1 MLTQEIQIDVG
12 ELEQVWE
19 RLLELVEKEKARV
32 LITRNRRAI
41 ALVVP
46 ADAKFM
52 SDQEW
57 QQAKAERWERV
68 LEMRKSLKGAWIGD
82 RPSTEEIVEFIR
94 EGREESYLRIERAIE
109 ESRRERRPSQ
119 EDPQ

>member
-1 MLTQEIQIDVG
+1 MITEEIRIDVG
-12 ELEQVWE
+12 ELEHMWDS
-19 RLLELVEKEKARV
+19 LLDLVENEKARV

-57 QQAKAERWERV
+57 QQAKTERRKHIR
-68 LEMRKSLKGAWIGD
+68 EMRKSLQGAWSGD
-82 RPSTEEIVEFIR
+82 RPTTEEILQWIH
-94 EGREESYLRIERAIE
+94 EGREESYSRIERAIE
-109 ESRRERRPSQ
+109 ESRREREQGQRD
-119 EDPQ
+119 EV

>member
-1 MLTQEIQIDVG
+1 MTHEIRIDVG
-12 ELEQVWE
+12 ELSQMWE
-19 RLLELVEKEKARV
+19 SLLDLVEKERARV

-57 QQAKAERWERV
+57 QQAKAERRERV
-68 LEMRKSLKGAWIGD
+68 LEMRKSLQGAWIGD
-82 RPSTEEIVEFIR
+82 RPSTDEIVELIR

-109 ESRRERRPSQ
+109 ESRREREQSQ
-119 EDPQ
+119 EDPP

>member
-1 MLTQEIQIDVG
+1 MTQEIRIDVG
-12 ELEQVWE
+12 EIEDTWE
-19 RLLELVEKEKARV
+19 SLLDLVENEKARV

-46 ADAKFM
+46 ADATFM

-57 QQAKAERWERV
+57 QEAKAERRERV
-68 LEMRKSLKGAWIGD
+68 REMRKSLQGTWTGD
-82 RPSTEEIVEFIR
+82 RPSTEEIVELIR
-94 EGREESYLRIERAIE
+94 EGREESHLRIERAIE
-109 ESRRERRPSQ
+109 GSRRERKLNQ

>member
-1 MLTQEIQIDVG
+1 MITQEIRIDVG
-12 ELEQVWE
+12 ELENMWE
-19 RLLELVEKEKARV
+19 SLLDLVENGMARV
-32 LITRNRRAI
+32 LITRNRKAI

-68 LEMRKSLKGAWIGD
+68 RELRKSLQGAWLSD
-82 RPSTEEIVEFIR
+82 RPSTEEILQWIH
-94 EGREESYLRIERAIE
+94 EGREERYLRIERAIE
-109 ESRRERRPSQ
+109 ESRRERQQSQ
-119 EDPQ
+119 RDED

>member
-1 MLTQEIQIDVG
+1 MTQEIRIDVG
-12 ELEQVWE
+12 ELEQMWE
-19 RLLELVEKEKARV
+19 SLLDLVENEKARV
-32 LITRNRRAI
+32 LITRNKRAI

-68 LEMRKSLKGAWIGD
+68 REMRKNLQGAWIGD
-82 RPSTEEIVEFIR
+82 RPSTEEIVELIR

-109 ESRRERRPSQ
+109 ESRRERRQSQ
-119 EDPQ
+119 EDPR

>member
-1 MLTQEIQIDVG
+1 MITEEIWIDVG
-12 ELEQVWE
+12 ELEHMWDS
-19 RLLELVEKEKARV
+19 LLDLVENEKARV

-57 QQAKAERWERV
+57 QQAKTERREHIR
-68 LEMRKSLKGAWIGD
+68 EMRKSLQGAWSGD
-82 RPSTEEIVEFIR
+82 RPTTEEILQWIH
-94 EGREESYLRIERAIE
+94 EGREESYSRIERAIE
-109 ESRRERRPSQ
+109 ESRREREQGQRD
-119 EDPQ
+119 EV